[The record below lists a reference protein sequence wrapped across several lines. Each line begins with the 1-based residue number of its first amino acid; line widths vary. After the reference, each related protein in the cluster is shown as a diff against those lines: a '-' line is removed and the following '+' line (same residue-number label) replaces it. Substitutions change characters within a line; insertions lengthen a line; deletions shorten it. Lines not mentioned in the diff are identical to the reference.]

1 MLHRLSYSC
10 CLFGFFFL
18 HCLTFSR
25 HRSRLRWTII
35 EAASEFPI
43 AHNTLADRLRKGGIE
58 PGSDGKW
65 STAQICSA
73 IFGDL
78 RGEQTRLAK
87 ENADARALENEKTRG
102 RLLEAEDVYRHY
114 EGVFV
119 TFRQKT
125 LASSMTD
132 EEKDEFLNDL
142 RPLKS
147 RIYT

>member
-1 MLHRLSYSC
+1 MKSLSKSN
-10 CLFGFFFL
+10 LPRPHGRQL
-18 HCLTFSR
+18 P
-25 HRSRLRWTII
+25 RLRWTIT

-43 AHNTLADRLRKGGIE
+43 AHNTLADRIRKGGFE
-58 PGSDGKW
+58 PGPDGKW

-87 ENADARALENEKTRG
+87 ESADAKALENEKRRG
-102 RLLEAEDVYRHY
+102 VLVESEDVYRHY

-119 TFRQKT
+119 TIRQKT

-142 RPLKS
+142 RSLKS
-147 RIYT
+147 RVYTE

>member
-1 MLHRLSYSC
+1 M
-10 CLFGFFFL
+10 
-18 HCLTFSR
+18 T
-25 HRSRLRWTII
+25 
-35 EAASEFPI
+35 
-43 AHNTLADRLRKGGIE
+43 
-58 PGSDGKW
+58 PGEDGKW

-87 ENADARALENEKTRG
+87 ENADARALENEKSRG

-119 TFRQKT
+119 TLRQKT

-132 EEKDEFLNDL
+132 EEKDELLNDL
-142 RPLKS
+142 RSLKS
-147 RIYT
+147 RIYSD